1 VPIAAVT
8 GQGWGLAVAVGI
20 GILLG
25 AERERH
31 KGRGPSRG
39 SAGVRTFALA
49 SLLGALAAQLG
60 TGALVVAVAFVG
72 TAALLGYRRGEDRD
86 QDPGL
91 TTEFALVVTVL
102 LGALAAEN
110 AELAAGVGV
119 AVTLLLAERGRLHR
133 LVRDTLSDQELHD
146 GLLVAAAALI
156 VLPLVPDEGLG
167 PHDAL
172 NPFTV
177 WRLVVIVMAIS
188 GLGYV
193 ALRVLGPKK
202 GLPVAGLIGGFV
214 SSTATVAAMAGR
226 ARATPA
232 ARRPAVAGAV
242 LSTVASLIVT
252 AMVVA
257 AVSVPVLRAIAPALV
272 PAGVAAIAFGGVS
285 LARVARAHDE
295 APLELGRAFDLKL
308 PLILALVVSATL
320 VLADVLNE
328 QFGSSGLALA
338 TALTGFADAHAAAIT
353 AATLVAAGR
362 LDVADAVVPILVAL
376 TTNSVTKAVLAAGI
390 GGWAY
395 ARRVVL
401 GLVLVLAA
409 AWAGAALTLA

>member
-1 VPIAAVT
+1 VPLAAVT

-31 KGRGPSRG
+31 KGRGPGRG

-49 SLLGALAAQLG
+49 ALLGALAAQLG
-60 TGALVVAVAFVG
+60 SGALVAAIAFVG
-72 TAALLGYRRGEDRD
+72 AAALLGYRRDA
-86 QDPGL
+86 DPGI
-91 TTEFALVVTVL
+91 TTEMALVVAVL
-102 LGALAAEN
+102 LGALAVEN

-133 LVRDTLSDQELHD
+133 LVRDTLSEQELHD
-146 GLLVAAAALI
+146 GLLFAAAALI
-156 VLPLVPDEGLG
+156 VLPLVPDRGFG

-177 WRLVVIVMAIS
+177 WRLVVIVMAIG

-193 ALRVLGPKK
+193 ALRILGPRR
-202 GLPVAGLIGGFV
+202 GLPAAGLIGGFV
-214 SSTATVAAMAGR
+214 SSTATVAAMGAR
-226 ARATPA
+226 ARDGPA
-232 ARRPAVAGAV
+232 VRRPAVAGAV

-252 AMVVA
+252 ALVVA
-257 AVSVPVLRAIAPALV
+257 AVSVPALRAATPALV
-272 PAGVAAIAFGGVS
+272 PAGLAAIAFGGLA
-285 LARVARAHDE
+285 LARAARAPAD

-308 PLILALVVSATL
+308 PLILALVVTVTL
-320 VLADVLNE
+320 LLAEVLNE
-328 QFGSSGLALA
+328 EFGSSGLALA
-338 TALTGFADAHAAAIT
+338 TALTGFADAHAAAIS

-362 LDVADAVVPILVAL
+362 LEADAAVVPILVAL
-376 TTNSVTKAVLAAGI
+376 TTNSVTKAALAAGI

-395 ARRVVL
+395 ARRVIV
-401 GLVLVLAA
+401 GLALVLAA
-409 AWAGAALTLA
+409 AWAGAALAFA